1 MGQIQ
6 KGASRLTESS
16 GILEMVWNVSFFLLM
31 LSVICFGNT
40 RSGTNYYYYA
50 VFFLF
55 IGVSYLEI
63 LLDRGWYR
71 HLYLPLQT
79 IWYGL
84 FVILSIVSSI
94 WAQSFATTILPISKM
109 VQILLLTN
117 CLIQHVRDERR
128 LEQYIRV
135 MMAAS
140 LFLIVYLLVRTPPSR
155 WFSGF
160 LGHGTGYNTNDI
172 GLSIA
177 VCVLLSFYE
186 AYVRRRRICYVL
198 TALSIFAVILTS
210 SRKGILMSVFGIIL
224 IVVFNYRAR
233 RYMLRVLCILAAA
246 VLLIFLIY
254 QIPPLYRVV
263 GMRIDAMLAYF
274 MEDQAADY
282 SISMRRYYI
291 EIAKSILREH
301 PAFGIGLNNFSYYVR
316 AYGTKLTYCHN
327 NYWEIAAGLGIV
339 GLIVYYWFYA
349 YLFLRLARQVL
360 DGHKCALLFM
370 ALLLQFLVFEY
381 GIVNY
386 YKTQSQLVI
395 AAAFCAVM
403 INAHAEQR
411 QKPKE
416 QEDTE

>member
-1 MGQIQ
+1 MSQDQ
-6 KGASRLTESS
+6 NGALRLSESS
-16 GILEMVWNVSFFLLM
+16 GILETIWNVSFFLLM

-40 RSGTNYYYYA
+40 KSGTNYYYYA

-55 IGVSYLEI
+55 IGVSYLEV
-63 LLDRGWYR
+63 LLDRSWYR

-117 CLIQHVRDERR
+117 CLIQHVKDEKR

-140 LFLIVYLLVRTPPSR
+140 LFLIVYLLARTPPSR

-177 VCVLLSFYE
+177 ICVLLSFYE
-186 AYVRRRRICYVL
+186 AYVHHRRICFAL
-198 TALSIFAVILTS
+198 TGLSIFAVILTS
-210 SRKGILMSVFGIIL
+210 SRKGILMSVFGIIV
-224 IVVFNYRAR
+224 IAVFNYRAR
-233 RYMLRVLCILAAA
+233 QYMLRVLCILAAA
-246 VLLIFLIY
+246 FLIIFLIY

-263 GMRIDAMLAYF
+263 GMRIDTMLSYF
-274 MEDQAADY
+274 MDDQAFDY
-282 SISMRRYYI
+282 SISIRQHFI

-301 PAFGIGLNNFSYYVR
+301 PIFGIGLNNFSYYVR
-316 AYGTKLTYCHN
+316 AYSTKLTYCHN

-339 GLIVYYWFYA
+339 GLIVYYWFYV

-360 DGHKCALLFM
+360 DGHKSALIFIALLI
-370 ALLLQFLVFEY
+370 QFLVFEY

-386 YKTQSQLVI
+386 YKTQSQMVI

-403 INAHAEQR
+403 INARADRR

-416 QEDTE
+416 SEDTE